1 MYYVPYVCLM
11 RKKLHH
17 NAVYITFLATEG
29 EGGATA
35 GVGVAEARRLARSSA
50 LGVFAAE
57 SFLIS
62 FG

>member
-1 MYYVPYVCLM
+1 M